1 MTTGNDT
8 DTYISLQPAAMQ
20 PLLQQMRAIIRA
32 AAPQAEETISYGMP
46 ALRYCGRI
54 LVYYAATKKHIGFY
68 PTPSGITAF
77 ATEMKAYVHAK
88 GSVQFPASQPLPE
101 NLIRRIVQFRVQ
113 ENEAAAGKK

>member
-20 PLLQQMRAIIRA
+20 PLLQQMRTIIRA

-54 LVYYAATKKHIGFY
+54 LVYYAAAKKHIGFY

-77 ATEMKAYVHAK
+77 AAEKQEYVHAK
-88 GSVQFPASQPLPE
+88 GSVQFPTGQPLPDD
-101 NLIRRIVQFRVQ
+101 LITRIVQFRVQ
-113 ENEAAAGKK
+113 ENEAAETKK